1 METQSPSVLQSLTIA
16 MSCQSRLRSHASP
29 VSAKVAHQL
38 SWTGRSL
45 RFRPPG
51 HDDDDGD
58 DVRHGIIDL
67 APHRSVA
74 GLAGRPAG
82 RAPFQRDCDID
93 WTESNESCENTT
105 QNDVASLARYDDPGD
120 PVRVRE
126 CQMIASFLAAMIKLD
141 RRKLIAT
148 LKPSLHK
155 TMLTS
160 EITQLIEQG
169 LLHSGVVVF
178 FFCLFFRTRCCLDME
193 SWRRKPKT
201 LLQ

>member
-126 CQMIASFLAAMIKLD
+126 RQMIASFLAAMIKLD
-141 RRKLIAT
+141 R
-148 LKPSLHK
+148 
-155 TMLTS
+155 
-160 EITQLIEQG
+160 QL
-169 LLHSGVVVF
+169 VVVLTWKVGDGSQKRF
-178 FFCLFFRTRCCLDME
+178 SSETSTVVGAIEFHACIH
-193 SWRRKPKT
+193 
-201 LLQ
+201 Q